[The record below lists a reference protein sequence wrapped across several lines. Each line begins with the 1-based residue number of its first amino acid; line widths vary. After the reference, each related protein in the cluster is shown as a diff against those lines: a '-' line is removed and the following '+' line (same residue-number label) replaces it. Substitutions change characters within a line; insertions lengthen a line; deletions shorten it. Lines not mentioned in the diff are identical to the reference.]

1 MADTPETGAVQGPPS
16 PQLPEEPQVAP
27 FGPGELAATATR
39 PHRLLD
45 VVLGERRRL
54 AATLHGGDALPALLA
69 ALVAC
74 SLLGALPFAMVDGLD
89 RAAHVA
95 ALFLGSVLLCYPSL
109 QVFGAYLGVQL
120 RPAQCLAIALVIPS
134 AAALFTLGFAPI
146 YWFLQ
151 WTMPAIDGEWNL
163 TRIVLLVLSLLLA
176 LSHVNRCLY
185 ADARLSPLRDSWA
198 LWAGWQ
204 LLVVFL
210 TWRMAEALGMLP

>member
-1 MADTPETGAVQGPPS
+1 MDEPTFEGPERPTPPD
-16 PQLPEEPQVAP
+16 LPEELAATP
-27 FGPGELAATATR
+27 FAPGELAATARR

-54 AATLHGGDALPALLA
+54 AATLHGVEVLPALLI
-69 ALVAC
+69 ALLVC
-74 SLLGALPFAMVDGLD
+74 SLLAALPFAMVDGLD
-89 RAAHVA
+89 RVAHVA

-109 QVFGAYLGVQL
+109 QVFGAYLGVRLQ
-120 RPAQCLAIALVIPS
+120 PIQCLAIALVIPS

-151 WTMPAIDGEWNL
+151 FTMPAADAELNV
-163 TRIVLLVLSLLLA
+163 TRIVLLALSLVLA

-185 ADARLSPLRDSWA
+185 SDERLAPLRDSWA

-210 TWRMAEALGMLP
+210 TYRMAETLGMLS

>member
-1 MADTPETGAVQGPPS
+1 MDEPTFEGPERPTPPD
-16 PQLPEEPQVAP
+16 LPEELAATP
-27 FGPGELAATATR
+27 FAPGELAATARR
-39 PHRLLD
+39 PHRLQD

-54 AATLHGGDALPALLA
+54 AATLHGVEALPALLT
-69 ALVAC
+69 ALLVC
-74 SLLGALPFAMVDGLD
+74 SLLAALPFAMVDGLD
-89 RAAHVA
+89 RVAHVA

-109 QVFGAYLGVQL
+109 QVFGAYLGVRLQ
-120 RPAQCLAIALVIPS
+120 PIQCLAIALVIPS

-151 WTMPAIDGEWNL
+151 FTMPAADAELNV
-163 TRIVLLVLSLLLA
+163 TRIVLLVLSLVLA

-185 ADARLSPLRDSWA
+185 SDGRLAPLRESWA

-210 TWRMAEALGMLP
+210 TYRMAETLGMLS

>member
-1 MADTPETGAVQGPPS
+1 MSETSQAGPERPTPPD
-16 PQLPEEPQVAP
+16 LPDELEATP
-27 FGPGELAATATR
+27 FAAGELAATARR

-54 AATLHGGDALPALLA
+54 AATLHGAEALPALLA
-69 ALVAC
+69 ALLVC
-74 SLLGALPFAMVDGLD
+74 SLLAALPFAVVDGLD
-89 RAAHVA
+89 RTAHVA

-109 QVFGAYLGVQL
+109 QVFSVYLGVRLQPL
-120 RPAQCLAIALVIPS
+120 QCLAIALVIPS

-151 WTMPAIDGEWNL
+151 FTMPAAAAGWNV
-163 TRIVLLVLSLLLA
+163 TRIVLLVLSLVLA

-185 ADARLSPLRDSWA
+185 SDARLAPLRDSWA

-210 TWRMAEALGMLP
+210 TWRMAETLGMLS

>member
-1 MADTPETGAVQGPPS
+1 M
-16 PQLPEEPQVAP
+16 
-27 FGPGELAATATR
+27 
-39 PHRLLD
+39 
-45 VVLGERRRL
+45 
-54 AATLHGGDALPALLA
+54 
-69 ALVAC
+69 
-74 SLLGALPFAMVDGLD
+74 
-89 RAAHVA
+89 
-95 ALFLGSVLLCYPSL
+95 LLCYPSL

>member
-1 MADTPETGAVQGPPS
+1 MSQEPKNAASQPPPPDLPTPPEAVPF
-16 PQLPEEPQVAP
+16 AP
-27 FGPGELAATATR
+27 DELTATARR

-54 AATLHGGDALPALLA
+54 AATLRGGDALPALLL
-69 ALVAC
+69 ALLVC
-74 SLLGALPFAMVDGLD
+74 SLLAALPFAAVDGGD
-89 RAAHVA
+89 RVAHVA

-109 QVFGAYLGVQL
+109 QVFGAYLGVRL
-120 RPAQCLAIALVIPS
+120 KPAQCLAIALVIPS

-151 WTMPAIDGEWNL
+151 VTMPAADADLNV
-163 TRIVLLVLSLLLA
+163 TRIVLLVLSLVLA

-185 ADARLSPLRDSWA
+185 GDVHLAPLRDSWA

-210 TWRMAEALGMLP
+210 TWRMAETLGMLS